1 MRKHA
6 NQKTSRYRKRFGQVF
21 LRDPLVVERI
31 VTRAQLEPGETVLEI
46 GPGQGA
52 LTGALAERATTL
64 YALEIEQPFVE
75 ALQKRFADRPHVHLI
90 QADARRY
97 DCEQLPHPLVVVA
110 NLPYSTATHILR
122 HLLTYRQRLSRM
134 IVMVQKEVAERFA
147 AATGS
152 KSYSGL
158 SVFFQYYAAIE
169 RCFDVPPQ
177 AFSPNPAVD
186 STVLHIEPF
195 ATPPWPS
202 PDERFLF
209 QLVKCAFAHRRKT
222 LRKNLLAVAQWQLSE
237 ADLAAIWAELSF
249 APAIRPQEL
258 HPAQFVAL
266 AEAVRP
272 LIIPAKGLDRRAP
285 DLTTGPDDST
295 GRVEP
300 TASHGDPMTNR

>member
-1 MRKHA
+1 MRKKSHLGT
-6 NQKTSRYRKRFGQVF
+6 NSRSNKTISRYRQRFGQVF
-21 LRDPLVVERI
+21 LRDPLVVEQI
-31 VTRAQLEPGETVLEI
+31 VGRAQLTPGDIVLEI
-46 GPGQGA
+46 GPGRGA

-64 YALEIEQPFVE
+64 YALDIERSFVE
-75 ALQKRFADRPHVHLI
+75 ALQQRFADRPHVHLL

-97 DCEQLPHPLVVVA
+97 DYEQLPHPLVVVA
-110 NLPYSTATHILR
+110 NLPYSTGTHILR

-158 SVFFQYYAAIE
+158 SVFFQYYTAIE

-186 STVLHIEPF
+186 STVLHVEPF
-195 ATPPWPS
+195 TTLPWPS
-202 PDERFLF
+202 SDEHFLF

-237 ADLAAIWAELSF
+237 ADLAAIWTELSF
-249 APAIRPQEL
+249 ASTIRPQEL

-266 AEAVRP
+266 AEAVKP
-272 LIIPAKGLDRRAP
+272 LLAQ
-285 DLTTGPDDST
+285 
-295 GRVEP
+295 
-300 TASHGDPMTNR
+300 HGMT

>member
-1 MRKHA
+1 MRKKSHSKA
-6 NQKTSRYRKRFGQVF
+6 NAKSNKTTSRYRKRFGQVF
-21 LRDPLVVERI
+21 LRDSLVVEQI
-31 VTRAQLEPGETVLEI
+31 MMRAQIAPGETVLEI
-46 GPGQGA
+46 GPGRGA
-52 LTGALAERATTL
+52 MTGALAERASTL

-75 ALQKRFADRPHVHLI
+75 ALQQRFADRPHVHLI

-97 DCEQLPHPLVVVA
+97 DYDQLPPPLVVVA

-122 HLLTYRQRLSRM
+122 HLLTYRQRLSRL

-158 SVFFQYYAAIE
+158 SVFFQYHAAIE

-177 AFSPNPAVD
+177 AFSPNPAVE
-186 STVLHIEPF
+186 STVLHIAPY

-202 PDERFLF
+202 ADEHFLF

-237 ADLAAIWAELSF
+237 ADLAAIWTELSF
-249 APAIRPQEL
+249 ASTLRPQEL
-258 HPAQFVAL
+258 SPAQFVAL
-266 AEAVRP
+266 AAAIQP
-272 LIIPAKGLDRRAP
+272 LLPQSGLVERRQI
-285 DLTTGPDDST
+285 
-295 GRVEP
+295 
-300 TASHGDPMTNR
+300 